1 MSPALD
7 HAASINDVDHIR
19 VLDRAET
26 VSNDDRSAA
35 FGYGVQC
42 GLDLVFACWI

>member
-1 MSPALD
+1 MSSALN

-26 VSNDDRSAA
+26 VRNDDRSTA

-42 GLDLVFACWI
+42 GLDLVFACWS